1 MPEISRFYGI
11 IIRMYWEAESKHNS
25 PHFHAYY
32 QGENLVVAIDNEI
45 DVLAG
50 TIPNKQKRLIL
61 AWAELHKKE
70 LIDNWKLTQ
79 LGEKPFSIEPL
90 K

>member
-1 MPEISRFYGI
+1 MPEISRFFGI
-11 IIRMYWEAESKHNS
+11 IIRMFYEPQSKHHR

-32 QGENLVVAIDNEI
+32 QGQNVSISIDEEI
-45 DVLAG
+45 EVLAG
-50 TIPNKQKRLIL
+50 SLPKKQERL
-61 AWAELHKKE
+61 AWAEVHRKE
-70 LIDNWKLTQ
+70 LLDNYTLMQ